1 MPTLKKK
8 DLYRLVAALVV
19 AGILIEDIDWPWMR
33 EMWGP
38 APMWIIVGL
47 LTAIAI
53 GAIMALILSAIASRM
68 Q

>member
-8 DLYRLVAALVV
+8 DLYRLFAALIV

-33 EMWGP
+33 ETFGP
-38 APMWIIVGL
+38 APMWIVVGL
-47 LTAIAI
+47 LAAIAI
-53 GAIMALILSAIASRM
+53 GAIMALILSAIAARM